1 LAEAT
6 ELLQKAIVLD
16 DNLAEAHGLLG
27 FIYSVERRHDKAFAQ
42 GKKAVALNP
51 NSAMAHLWLGKV
63 FTFASRWE
71 ESIPEYKIA
80 IRLNPIPPSYYLWS
94 LGLSYG
100 ATGQYD
106 EAIAWCEK
114 AVHMDPDS
122 LMARIMMT
130 AVYSWSGRDEEARA
144 EAAEVL
150 RINPDFSLE
159 RFAKKAGS
167 NLVSALRKAGLK

>member
-1 LAEAT
+1 MLE
-6 ELLQKAIVLD
+6 KAIALD
-16 DNLAEAHGLLG
+16 DNLAGAHGLLG
-27 FIYSVERRHDKAFAQ
+27 FLYSIERQHDKALAQ

-51 NSAMAHLWLGKV
+51 NSAMAHFYLGKV
-63 FTFASRWE
+63 LTFARRWE

-80 IRLNPIPPSYYLWS
+80 IRLNPIPPSYYFWS

-106 EAIAWCEK
+106 EAITWCEK
-114 AVHMDPDS
+114 AVHMEPDS

-130 AVYSWSGRDEEARA
+130 AVYSWSGRDEDARA
-144 EAAEVL
+144 EATEVL
-150 RINPDFSLE
+150 RINPGFSLE

-167 NLVSALRKAGLK
+167 RLVSALRKAGLK